1 MRNASRWMVLVSFAV
16 VMTAVPCEATKKLV
30 LRQGMTREGV
40 TVEVQVL
47 SAEEV
52 KDIFGTDLVRRRVQ
66 PLLVKIH
73 NGASQPYTFHKSGM
87 APPYMPAAQA
97 ARAAFENPIVVGGGL
112 LKRGLGAVGRVI
124 LPVKKT
130 AEERPV
136 KNSELQAMFVQE
148 ELRDGELKP
157 GADAQGFVFT
167 RALPPDQP
175 LVVSLI
181 NTATQ
186 QLLVFEMP
194 QSGHSGAGG

>member
-1 MRNASRWMVLVSFAV
+1 MVLVSFAV

-47 SAEEV
+47 GAEEV

-87 APPYMPAAQA
+87 VPPYVPAAQA
-97 ARAAFENPIVVGGGL
+97 ARVAFENPIVVGGGL

-136 KNSELQAMFVQE
+136 KNSELQAMFMQE

-157 GADAQGFVFT
+157 GAETQGFVFT
-167 RALPPDQP
+167 HALPPGQP

-181 NTATQ
+181 NAVTQ
-186 QLLVFEMP
+186 QPLIFEIP
-194 QSGHSGAGG
+194 RSGT